1 MKLELCEPQLNASF
15 LTGAPGKSSSS
26 AESVMAF
33 VLADESP
40 KKLKF
45 LVSRKAKKSTKHSIC
60 SAVMVR
66 VFVDDESPINININ
80 IV

>member
-1 MKLELCEPQLNASF
+1 
-15 LTGAPGKSSSS
+15 
-26 AESVMAF
+26 MAF